1 MSSFLRPL
9 SLLSKLENEKKK
21 SETTSNRRSFDQV
34 CNFRQHHVKKTKDA
48 VKHILGRDSVSLT
61 TMFTFSRERE
71 RHIGNVFI
79 EKTSER
85 KIRTLDELR
94 RLPPMS
100 YLSVAFSSTVKVVKD
115 CFSSRRETCGH
126 RRVRTNCLGD
136 AKCDERQIQLHEC

>member
-48 VKHILGRDSVSLT
+48 VKHSLGRDFVSLT

-71 RHIGNVFI
+71 ADRECMHRENER
-79 EKTSER
+79 EKDSHSRRASSSTTDVLLVSCFFFDRQSGEGLFFFATR
-85 KIRTLDELR
+85 NLWASTGKDEL
-94 RLPPMS
+94 
-100 YLSVAFSSTVKVVKD
+100 
-115 CFSSRRETCGH
+115 SR
-126 RRVRTNCLGD
+126 
-136 AKCDERQIQLHEC
+136 